1 MKHQELFETLLFL
14 KEHRKLGSEADA
26 LVAPFE
32 GTLCPLELRFESMS
46 RTFANSYDESFEGGQ
61 TVVGGICG
69 ENLEFSLLL
78 RPIDTEWA
86 ESLEKGEPFEGRV
99 KFLGFDG
106 LYQRGIFGYLGE
118 VEVEEKDEATTDE
131 PEGETDE
138 SVVEEDPEQDE
149 AEPDEEAE
157 DPGVLSSDEQP
168 SQERETSSAEGQEA
182 REEEGVEP
190 GEVAEEEIQ
199 EDHSVKADA
208 DSEEVVQEPQ
218 EEASADKVEPSES
231 HQAEVE
237 EVSADFEKPNSE
249 SKPEEPD
256 RANQSSL
263 QLPATEEEELSPE
276 EIRRVMDRGETWGVD
291 GLSKKEQVIYR
302 RESARAKADRLEVR
316 RVLDKEFDKGIES
329 LTDQERRV
337 YDQEQARRSEWRRR
351 NKKAKPK
358 KPSQFR
364 LFLAVMFLF
373 LGLVFLGNGSA
384 SLFFFCCLLLAYVL
398 HPWISFWMQ
407 EDPCVELFET
417 RFLREKKFRRG
428 AGLFLLSLCLFPS
441 ALVLAAPLF
450 CFSIIKMHGSKT
462 FEEFRKSLL
471 K

>member
-1 MKHQELFETLLFL
+1 MKHQELIETLVFL

-61 TVVGGICG
+61 TVVGDICG

-78 RPIDTEWA
+78 RPIDSEWA

-118 VEVEEKDEATTDE
+118 VEVEEKEEIAVDETEVEKDLIEDAGK
-131 PEGETDE
+131 PH
-138 SVVEEDPEQDE
+138 EEDP
-149 AEPDEEAE
+149 
-157 DPGVLSSDEQP
+157 GGFSSDEQP
-168 SQERETSSAEGQEA
+168 SQERDTSSGEGKEA
-182 REEEGVEP
+182 REAEGIEP
-190 GEVAEEEIQ
+190 EEVAEEEIQ

-208 DSEEVVQEPQ
+208 DSEEVVQERQ
-218 EEASADKVEPSES
+218 EEAIADKIEPSEP

-249 SKPEEPD
+249 NKAEETD

-263 QLPATEEEELSPE
+263 RLPATEEEELSPE
-276 EIRRVMDRGETWGVD
+276 EIRRIMDRGETWGVH

-302 RESARAKADRLEVR
+302 RELARAKADRLEVR
-316 RVLDKEFDKGIES
+316 RVLDEEFDNGIES
-329 LTDQERRV
+329 LTDQERHV

-358 KPSQFR
+358 KPDQFR
-364 LFLAVMFLF
+364 LILAVMFLF
-373 LGLVFLGNGSA
+373 FAVISIGNGFA
-384 SLFFFCCLLLAYVL
+384 SLFFFFCLLTVYVI

-441 ALVLAAPLF
+441 ALVLAFPLF
-450 CFSIIKMHGSKT
+450 CYSIIKMYGSKT
-462 FEEFRKSLL
+462 FEDFRKYLL